1 MAVIVPSVEVK
12 GSAKPAAEEVEA
24 VCVPGTG
31 QEMVA
36 ESSAP
41 SAPLVFIGVLRDP
54 KVLWTPITLPH
65 SNLLTC
71 AIDLVFMF

>member
-1 MAVIVPSVEVK
+1 MPVVVPSVEIE
-12 GSAKPAAEEVEA
+12 GLAKPAAEDVEA

-41 SAPLVFIGVLRDP
+41 SAPSAFVGILRDP

-71 AIDLVFMF
+71 AINSVFMF